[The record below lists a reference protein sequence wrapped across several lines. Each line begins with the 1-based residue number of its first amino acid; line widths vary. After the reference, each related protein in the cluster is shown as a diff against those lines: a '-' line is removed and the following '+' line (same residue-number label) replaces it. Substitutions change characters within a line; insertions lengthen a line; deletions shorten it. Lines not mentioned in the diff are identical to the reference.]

1 MEPAMST
8 IAETATIPVL
18 EEDPFSPIVLVDPYD
33 LHRRMRE
40 AGPVVRLERYG
51 VWGMAR
57 HEQVTAALSDWE
69 TFCSAAGVG
78 LGDLRREKPWRPP
91 SLLLEADPPDH
102 TIVRKVMSSVLTLRA
117 VKGLRASFEP
127 AAERMAEALVQRATF
142 DAVTDLAEVY
152 PLRVF
157 PDAVGL
163 ADEGREN
170 LLPYGSMV
178 FNTFGPRN
186 DLFEAAFANAATVLP
201 WIHAGCQRESLA
213 PDGFGAQIWAAAD
226 RGEITPEQAPLLVRS
241 LLSAGVDTTVF
252 GLGNAMFC
260 LATNPEQWKRLHAD
274 PGLAKFAFEEALRL
288 ESPVQTFF
296 RTTTRDVD
304 VAGTRI
310 PAGEKVLL
318 FLGAANRDPRQWG
331 DDADR
336 YDIRRQASGHVAFG
350 QGIHACVGQ
359 AIARLEG
366 ELILGALARRVSR
379 LELAGEIRPRLNNTL
394 RGFSSVPVRAGT
406 E

>member
-1 MEPAMST
+1 
-8 IAETATIPVL
+8 
-18 EEDPFSPIVLVDPYD
+18 
-33 LHRRMRE
+33 
-40 AGPVVRLERYG
+40 
-51 VWGMAR
+51 
-57 HEQVTAALSDWE
+57 
-69 TFCSAAGVG
+69 
-78 LGDLRREKPWRPP
+78 
-91 SLLLEADPPDH
+91 
-102 TIVRKVMSSVLTLRA
+102 
-117 VKGLRASFEP
+117 
-127 AAERMAEALVQRATF
+127 MAEALVQRATF

-226 RGEITPEQAPLLVRS
+226 RGEISHEQAPLLVRS

-252 GLGNAMFC
+252 GLGNAMYC
-260 LATNPEQWKRLHAD
+260 LAANPEQWDRLHAD

-304 VAGTRI
+304 VDGARI

-318 FLGAANRDPRQWG
+318 FLGAANRDPRRWG
-331 DDADR
+331 NDADR

-379 LELAGEIRPRLNNTL
+379 LELAGEARPRLNNTL
-394 RGFSSVPVRAGT
+394 RGFSSVPVRAVTG
-406 E
+406 